1 MGRSPWPWSF
11 FLEMTTALFLRS
23 ERRSGSVGAH
33 RESKGRE
40 VVTTDKAPKAVGPYV
55 QAVKA
60 DGFLFTAGQ
69 IGLDPASGKLVEGGI
84 EAQTRR
90 VLENLKAVVEA
101 AGGSLT
107 QVVKTTVYLTDL
119 SHFQAMNQV
128 YATFFFEGHSPARS
142 TVGVAELPLGALVEI
157 ELVALLEKR

>member
-1 MGRSPWPWSF
+1 MK
-11 FLEMTTALFLRS
+11 L
-23 ERRSGSVGAH
+23 
-33 RESKGRE
+33 E
-40 VVTTDKAPKAVGPYV
+40 VVTTEKAPKAVGPYV
-55 QAVKA
+55 QGVKA
-60 DGFLFTAGQ
+60 NGFLFTAGQ

-101 AGGSLT
+101 AGASFT

-128 YATFFFEGHSPARS
+128 YATYFDGQSPARS
-142 TVGVAELPLGALVEI
+142 TVGVAQLPLGALVEI
-157 ELVALLEKR
+157 DLVAVFG

>member
-1 MGRSPWPWSF
+1 M
-11 FLEMTTALFLRS
+11 E
-23 ERRSGSVGAH
+23 AH

-40 VVTTDKAPKAVGPYV
+40 VVNTDKAPKAVGPYV
-55 QAVKA
+55 QGVKA

-69 IGLDPASGKLVEGGI
+69 IGLDPASGKLVEGGV

-128 YATFFFEGHSPARS
+128 YATFFEGHSPARS
-142 TVGVAELPLGALVEI
+142 TVGVAQLPLGALVEI